1 MKLALL
7 GADDKTLPLVRHALE
22 HGRHEIVL
30 LTEEDLAG
38 LETDSTR
45 RLRGMLPARTPE
57 MGWESVL
64 AGRLVDAVIVARGED
79 QELRAEELRK
89 LVQAG
94 VPMLVAHPVLD
105 SMLVYYELDMIRR
118 ESGCVIVPNMP
129 WRWHPAAAQLA
140 ALIAAGDEPPLGGVG
155 QVVFERALRQRDKA
169 AVAAQFACDVD
180 LIRATFG
187 DITKLSAHGA
197 PADEATYANLG
208 VQMSGPGPIVV
219 RWSVSPVEVAPLGR
233 LTVVGQHGKA
243 VLHMPEADP
252 WRLET
257 RCDGQEDSES
267 FLQWNAA
274 SAAFDELAAAIEG
287 DPLRA
292 DWPQAARAVELA
304 EAIDRSLAK
313 GRTIE
318 LHNEEFTDIGTF
330 KGTMT
335 SLGCGLLLAG
345 LCAMLGVG
353 IVELIA
359 RKQGAIKL
367 ADALRFWPYWLV
379 GFLLVFLLIQLI
391 LKLAASERDST
402 KSSGSADGTPGG
414 R

>member
-7 GADDKTLPLVRHALE
+7 GADDATPGLLRHALE

-30 LTEEDLAG
+30 LTEQDFAG
-38 LETDSTR
+38 NETESIG
-45 RLRGMLPARTPE
+45 RLRAMAPPRTPE
-57 MGWESVL
+57 MGWESL
-64 AGRLVDAVIVARGED
+64 LHGRTVNAVIVARGPD
-79 QELRAEELRK
+79 QELRADELRK

-129 WRWHPAAAQLA
+129 WRWHPAVAQLA
-140 ALIAAGDEPPLGGVG
+140 AWIAAGDESPLGVVG
-155 QVVFERALRQRDKA
+155 QAAFERTLRHRDKPS
-169 AVAAQFACDVD
+169 VAAQFARDVD
-180 LIRATFG
+180 LIRATCG
-187 DITKLSAHGA
+187 DVTKLAALGS
-197 PADEATYANLG
+197 PTDVATYSNIG
-208 VQMSGPGPIVV
+208 VQMSGPGPTVV
-219 RWSVSPVEVAPLGR
+219 RWSMGPVEDAPRGR
-233 LTVVGQHGKA
+233 LTFVGQRGKA
-243 VLHMPEADP
+243 ILHMSESDA

-257 RCDGQEDSES
+257 RCDGQEDTES

-274 SAAFDELAAAIEG
+274 EAALEELAAAIEG
-287 DPLRA
+287 DPPSP

-304 EAIDRSLAK
+304 EAIERSLAR

-335 SLGCGLLLAG
+335 SIGCGLLLVG

-379 GFLLVFLLIQLI
+379 GFLIVFLLLQLI
-391 LKLAASERDST
+391 LKLAAPGDSG
-402 KSSGSADGTPGG
+402 KPGEPRG
-414 R
+414 NDEQP